1 LFVAA
6 PHDLETHLGDR
17 VANGGG
23 RDVRLRR
30 RISKRIRRTA
40 EGINL
45 AADINADVSVN
56 STEVGQRRVPKPPP
70 GSDAERK
77 QRGKENQ

>member
-1 LFVAA
+1 VQ
-6 PHDLETHLGDR
+6 
-17 VANGGG
+17 V
-23 RDVRLRR
+23 RR

-56 STEVGQRRVPKPPP
+56 TSEAGQRRVPKPSPR
-70 GSDAERK
+70 SDAESK
-77 QRGKENQ
+77 EQGKENR

>member
-1 LFVAA
+1 VQ
-6 PHDLETHLGDR
+6 
-17 VANGGG
+17 V
-23 RDVRLRR
+23 RR

-56 STEVGQRRVPKPPP
+56 ASEAGRRRVAKPPP
-70 GSDAERK
+70 RSDAEAK
-77 QRGKENQ
+77 EKGKENQ

>member
-1 LFVAA
+1 VQ
-6 PHDLETHLGDR
+6 
-17 VANGGG
+17 V
-23 RDVRLRR
+23 RR

-56 STEVGQRRVPKPPP
+56 ATEAGQRRVPKPPP
-70 GSDAERK
+70 RSDAEPK
-77 QRGKENQ
+77 ERGKENQ